1 MDYRIFPPEE
11 ILECSV
17 TLPLSK
23 SISARALIMRRL
35 AGCTD
40 AYTVADCDDTRSMA
54 EALTCTSGEVNIGPA
69 GTAMRF
75 LTAYYAATEGCDI
88 TLDGNERMRRRP
100 IRALVDALREL
111 GADIEWAGEEGF
123 APLHIRGR
131 RLKGGALTMDSSVS
145 SQFVSAILM
154 VAPTMQAPLTL
165 TLDGETVSMPYIKMT
180 VEMMRRAGID
190 AEINRDVITVAP
202 GKYRPYDEP
211 IERDWSAAAFWY
223 EIAAIT
229 AGWVTLPGLCDKSLQ
244 GDAVTAALYPRLGVL
259 TEFEDGAAELSA
271 TPDLYSRLDLDMTD
285 TPDLVQ
291 AMAVTACAIGVPFRF
306 TGVATLRHKETDRL
320 EALRR
325 ELLKIGCVTEIESD
339 NIISWEGRRVP
350 LTEMPVIDTY
360 GDHRMAMAFAPLSV
374 FVPGIIVRDAEV
386 VGKSYPGF
394 WNDMRQAGFTL
405 TDAAELLPEPEPD
418 AE

>member
-54 EALTCTSGEVNIGPA
+54 EALTRTSGEVNIGPA

-131 RLKGGALTMDSSVS
+131 RLKGGKLMMDSSVS

-211 IERDWSAAAFWY
+211 VERDWSAAAFWY

-259 TEFEDGAAELSA
+259 TEFEDAAAELSA

-374 FVPGIIVRDAEV
+374 FVPGIIVRDIEV

-405 TDAAELLPEPEPD
+405 TDAAEPLPEPD

>member
-1 MDYRIFPPEE
+1 MNF
-11 ILECSV
+11 
-17 TLPLSK
+17 
-23 SISARALIMRRL
+23 
-35 AGCTD
+35 
-40 AYTVADCDDTRSMA
+40 
-54 EALTCTSGEVNIGPA
+54 
-69 GTAMRF
+69 
-75 LTAYYAATEGCDI
+75 
-88 TLDGNERMRRRP
+88 
-100 IRALVDALREL
+100 
-111 GADIEWAGEEGF
+111 
-123 APLHIRGR
+123 
-131 RLKGGALTMDSSVS
+131 
-145 SQFVSAILM
+145 
-154 VAPTMQAPLTL
+154 
-165 TLDGETVSMPYIKMT
+165 
-180 VEMMRRAGID
+180 
-190 AEINRDVITVAP
+190 TVAP

-211 IERDWSAAAFWY
+211 VERDWSAAAFWY

-259 TEFEDGAAELSA
+259 TEFEDAAAELSA

-325 ELLKIGCVTEIESD
+325 ELLKIGCVAEIESD
-339 NIISWEGRRVP
+339 NIISWEGQRVP

-374 FVPGIIVRDAEV
+374 FVPGIIVRDIEV

-405 TDAAELLPEPEPD
+405 TDAAEPLPEPD